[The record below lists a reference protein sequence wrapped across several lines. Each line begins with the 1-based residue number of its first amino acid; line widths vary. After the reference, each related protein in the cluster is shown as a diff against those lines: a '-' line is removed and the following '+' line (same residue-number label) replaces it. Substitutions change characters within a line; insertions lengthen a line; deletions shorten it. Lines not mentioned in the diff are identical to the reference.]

1 MEKSLRKCAPKAASS
16 ANQLTGFQMM
26 ATLAFNELIMTLKSI
41 CTFKRE
47 VYVYAT
53 IFKKLTVKVYQINLW
68 FSDVFRGY
76 GKE

>member
-1 MEKSLRKCAPKAASS
+1 
-16 ANQLTGFQMM
+16 MM
-26 ATLAFNELIMTLKSI
+26 ATWAFNELIMTLKSI